1 MIVVVAEKPSVG
13 RDIARVLG
21 CKTAGE
27 GCLSG
32 EGYTVTWAVGHLVT
46 LCEPDEID
54 EKYKKWRMADLPM
67 LPETLPTKVISK
79 AKKQFTIVKKLI
91 NAPDTERLICAT
103 DAGREGELI
112 FYYIYQQAKCK
123 KPVDRLWISSM
134 TDEAI
139 REGFAQLKPDSEY
152 EGLRK
157 SAVCRS
163 EADWLVGMNASRAF
177 TLRYDVLLS
186 VGRVQTPTLA
196 ILVKRR
202 REIDNFKPEEYYTVT
217 ANFGDYTGLWFDENA
232 QDEKTAQRIAARER
246 AEEIAQAVRKKLA
259 TVRSAQSEPKRE
271 LPPQLYDLTSLQ
283 RDANRMLGF
292 TADKTLKIA
301 QALYEK
307 WKLLTYPRT
316 DSRYLPLDMVPKLYQ
331 TLKALPSPYRERRHG
346 AQGGRQALYF
356 QAHF

>member
-1 MIVVVAEKPSVG
+1 
-13 RDIARVLG
+13 
-21 CKTAGE
+21 
-27 GCLSG
+27 
-32 EGYTVTWAVGHLVT
+32 
-46 LCEPDEID
+46 
-54 EKYKKWRMADLPM
+54 MADLPM

-202 REIDNFKPEEYYTVT
+202 REIDNFKPEEY
-217 ANFGDYTGLWFDENA
+217 
-232 QDEKTAQRIAARER
+232 
-246 AEEIAQAVRKKLA
+246 
-259 TVRSAQSEPKRE
+259 
-271 LPPQLYDLTSLQ
+271 LYCHGQ
-283 RDANRMLGF
+283 FRR
-292 TADKTLKIA
+292 
-301 QALYEK
+301 LYR
-307 WKLLTYPRT
+307 P
-316 DSRYLPLDMVPKLYQ
+316 VV
-331 TLKALPSPYRERRHG
+331 
-346 AQGGRQALYF
+346 
-356 QAHF
+356 